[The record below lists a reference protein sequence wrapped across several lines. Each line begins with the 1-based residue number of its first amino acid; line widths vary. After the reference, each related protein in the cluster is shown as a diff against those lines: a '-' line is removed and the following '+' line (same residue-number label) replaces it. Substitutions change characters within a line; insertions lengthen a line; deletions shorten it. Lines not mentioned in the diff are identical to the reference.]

1 MSDKCAEKQDYWK
14 RHKPWLRLMVQRG
27 LTVRAAAAL
36 AHLSEDHAH
45 RVIKIPRVQKYL
57 ASLQKW
63 HADRALQA
71 RIDAGL
77 ID

>member
-1 MSDKCAEKQDYWK
+1 MNQEHWK
-14 RHKPWLRLMVQRG
+14 RHKPWLRLMVQQG
-27 LTVRAAAAL
+27 LTVRAAATIGQ
-36 AHLSEDHAH
+36 LSEGHAL
-45 RVIKIPRVQKYL
+45 RVMKTPRVQKYL